1 MCNVF
6 SIKKPSIVGRHA
18 SENHGC
24 YNGIKMEKTRDLL
37 HNVGVFVQGKVLFC
51 IKYSLEWL
59 SIITFLLLNLSETHE
74 ENFILSSLSD

>member
-6 SIKKPSIVGRHA
+6 SIKKASIIDKYTL
-18 SENHGC
+18 ENHGC

-51 IKYSLEWL
+51 IKYLR
-59 SIITFLLLNLSETHE
+59 N
-74 ENFILSSLSD
+74 